1 MALHGPVHTATLTD
15 DCLVRNDWV
24 CAEYVRTRSDDIVD
38 ALVEHVG
45 ITVTSVA
52 GGFVLALVLAVLAR
66 SWPRLRALILG
77 TSTVLY
83 TVPSLVMFSLLLSV
97 TGLTATTVIVGLIL
111 YTLTILVRG
120 ILTGLEGVP
129 PDVREAAVGMGYDG
143 LRLLRKVEL
152 PLAMPAVY
160 AALRVATVS
169 TVAMTTIG
177 MIVGHGGL
185 GNLIDRGLDSNFR
198 AEVLTASVLCVVL
211 ALVADLLLVGLQRW
225 RTPWRRGVS

>member
-1 MALHGPVHTATLTD
+1 M
-15 DCLVRNDWV
+15 RNDWV

>member
-1 MALHGPVHTATLTD
+1 MAFRGPTHTATLSD

-24 CAEYVRTRSDDIVD
+24 CPEYVRTRSSDIVD

-45 ITVTSVA
+45 ITAVSVL
-52 GGFVLALVLAVLAR
+52 GGFVLALLLAVLAR
-66 SWPRLRALILG
+66 RWPRLRGTIVG

-83 TVPSLVMFSLLLSV
+83 TIPSLVMFSLLLPI
-97 TGLTATTVIVGLIL
+97 TKLTVTTVIVGLVL
-111 YTLTILVRG
+111 YSLTILVRG

-129 PDVREAAVGMGYDG
+129 PEVREAAVGMGYDG

-152 PLAMPAVY
+152 PLAMPAIY

-185 GNLIDRGLDSNFR
+185 GNLIDRGLDSNFK

-211 ALVADLLLVGLQRW
+211 ALVADLVLVGLQRW